1 MVYQL
6 PALITNGL
14 TVVISPLLSLI
25 EDQII
30 ALKKLQIEAE
40 ALNSSSGKE
49 IKKKVYDYM
58 SKGIGKLRLVYVTP
72 EWVAKSKLFMSNLQK
87 CHTAKRLDRIA
98 IDEVHC
104 CSQWGHDF
112 RPDYKFLGMLRNMF
126 PDVPFLGLTATAT
139 MSVLLDVQNMLDMQG
154 CVIFKAPFNRP
165 NLFYKVIEKPTQS
178 EACYDY
184 FERLLTT
191 KYKQQSGIIYTTTIK
206 DCEELAR
213 NLRNRG
219 LKVKHYHANLENDER
234 SITHDKWLSNKYQAV
249 IATVAFGMG
258 IDKPDVRF
266 VIHHTM
272 PKSMESFY
280 QESGRAGRDGNKA
293 DCILMYRLGDFF
305 RNNAMTNSKIEEKN
319 VYSVLEYCL
328 EASMYVFNCIFKKNY
343 KKMVGH

>member
-6 PALITNGL
+6 PALIENGL

-30 ALKKLQIEAE
+30 ALRKLNIEAE
-40 ALNSSSGKE
+40 SLNSSTVKE
-49 IKKKVYDYM
+49 VKRKIYDYM
-58 SKGIGKLRLVYVTP
+58 CKGVGRVRLVYVTP
-72 EWVAKSKLFMSNLQK
+72 EWVAKSKMFMSYLQK
-87 CHTAKRLDRIA
+87 CHSAKRLDRIA

-112 RPDYKFLGMLRNMF
+112 RPDYKFLGLLRSMF
-126 PDVPFLGLTATAT
+126 PDVPFIGLTATAT

-165 NLFYKVIEKPTQS
+165 NLFYKVVQKPNDCCEYLEK
-178 EACYDY
+178 
-184 FERLLTT
+184 LLTT
-191 KYKQQSGIIYTTTIK
+191 KYKDQSGIIYTTTIK
-206 DCEELAR
+206 DCEELSK

-219 LKVKHYHANLENDER
+219 LRVKHYHAKLESEQR
-234 SITHDKWLSNKYQAV
+234 SATHEKWLTNKYQAV

-280 QESGRAGRDGNKA
+280 QESGRAGRDGNRA
-293 DCILMYRLGDFF
+293 DCVLLYRLSDFF
-305 RNNAMTNSKIEEKN
+305 KNTAMAQSKIEEKN
-319 VYSVLEYCL
+319 AYSVLDYCL
-328 EASMYVFNCIFKKNY
+328 EPNLLVNKQVLLYCL
-343 KKMVGH
+343 